1 LNRDIVLKTACDV
14 FRYQDCAMIVLRVSL
29 ALDIPILK
37 STDYMAL
44 VRRAELKLN
53 LIPALC
59 ICILK
64 KKI

>member
-1 LNRDIVLKTACDV
+1 
-14 FRYQDCAMIVLRVSL
+14 MIVLRVSL